1 MQGPKNHA
9 NLRVDLFHR
18 VLGVALNRTFG
29 SSLVL
34 RMCLLILLSLGVFA
48 YGGYRLVVEPAINE
62 LALSQMSSVAQ
73 KVQARLESSFSGVET
88 SLQSSR
94 TWAENTQ
101 ARPLGKQIPKRC
113 SPAYQ

>member
-48 YGGYRLVVEPAINE
+48 YGGYRLVVERVHCLHA
-62 LALSQMSSVAQ
+62 ALQRIQCLVIRCHRYSRASSVLACASTS
-73 KVQARLESSFSGVET
+73 AR
-88 SLQSSR
+88 SR
-94 TWAENTQ
+94 RLWIWND
-101 ARPLGKQIPKRC
+101 ARSMVPVNANGP
-113 SPAYQ
+113 S